1 MSTRKQPDNY
11 HIHGIR
17 KDPDLIIGNN
27 NQYESYETGSPHPDW
42 VGHEYYNLSKTV
54 RRPFRVSITIQQNLG
69 DEDYHNLSNLYMD
82 SATVF
87 NIPGQNMLNTG
98 KYNYYTDFATGY
110 RSSNTHQT
118 IHELPSGLNSTWWY
132 AKTLRTGGGVAP
144 AYPYDSD
151 DFAGG
156 VPGWIDS
163 TGVGT
168 QGWVGRR
175 EFTDGAPDSDYLN
188 TIVDSDWFTIDGIVS
203 NYSIPGGVHDGSSPE
218 GYAINHKLHYQK
230 ITIKNNSLNA
240 LFPIVY
246 NEDTEYDNR
255 NFITRTA
262 YDSDVSAGGGG
273 GGGGDGGGGG
283 GASDPEAWS

>member
-11 HIHGIR
+11 HIDGIR
-17 KDPDLIIGNN
+17 KDPDLIVGNST
-27 NQYESYETGSPHPDW
+27 QYQSYETGSPHPDW
-42 VGHEYYNLSKTV
+42 AGHQYYNLSETV
-54 RRPFRVSITIQQNLG
+54 RRPFRVSITVQQKLD

-87 NIPGQNMLNTG
+87 AIPGQNEISTSQ
-98 KYNYYTDFATGY
+98 YNYYSNFAKGY
-110 RSSNTHQT
+110 KSSIFNQT
-118 IHELPSGLNSTWWY
+118 IHSLPDGLNSTWWY

-144 AYPYDSD
+144 TYPYDSD

-188 TIVDSDWFTIDGIVS
+188 TIVDSDWFTSNDLTS
-203 NYSIPGGVHDGSSPE
+203 NYSIPGGVHDNGTPQ
-218 GYAINHKLHYQK
+218 GYAMNHKLINQK

-240 LFPIVY
+240 SFPIVY

-262 YDSDVSAGGGG
+262 YDSDVSV
-273 GGGGDGGGGG
+273 GGGGG
-283 GASDPEAWS
+283 GAAADPEAWS